1 MTWVRSHQ
9 DVHRHYVLLAKL
21 LMLDRNS
28 EGASATYRGYRNQAL
43 YVLARLLTDANSEQR
58 IYRPEGAEDLAV
70 FDSSQRLVEVVQV
83 KDYSSDLALSHFK
96 PSRPDGFFARFRR
109 RRINHPHCVTRLAS
123 FGPLGP
129 ELSGAIAGDARH
141 RTSVVRKLLS
151 EKSPITDAEA
161 TEMLD
166 ALRGQ
171 IERPVASDLR
181 AAVLAKLEGTI
192 AGGHAQSTLELLM
205 YWVFDASENQHDLT
219 RAGLLLQLERI
230 GAYLAALRDSSQ
242 EWEISVR
249 PVRHVT
255 LTQEDTNRLRH
266 EYRQG
271 VQAQWEHILADA
283 DCSRAER
290 LQEIHRRLQF
300 RPILIVRGASGQ
312 GKSSLG
318 WRYLHDY
325 CAEGLR
331 FHVRLV
337 EGREHAMRVANAL
350 RAHVTRLQL
359 QAVVYLD
366 LSPADTGWPDLVREL
381 ALAGLKVLVTVREED
396 FRRAGLA
403 VGDFDYTE
411 LVLDGVTRAEAEP
424 IFTSL
429 RAAGSATALD
439 FEEAWSRF
447 SVSDG
452 GPLLEF
458 THLVTEGVSLA
469 SRIRSQVLRL
479 QRDATAGQNGV
490 TPAHLDLLALAS
502 VANSAGSRVDL
513 SRLCHVVGLQPVTR
527 PLAILENEYLL
538 RVRDSGDCAT
548 VAGLHILR
556 SRAVLAALLEEC
568 PEQWST
574 YVRRSLSLVVD
585 EDIETYLLTAFS
597 RQPEAADL
605 LESELRQLA
614 PRSWTHAGGIAR
626 ALIWDGVSRYER
638 ENRQTIL
645 DAIAKYDSGWSLI
658 CDTYIGLSD
667 NVAKEILESFNSIL
681 GGSVQPIELTP
692 KDNVFASFVSWA
704 AATPAPPDPARPLD
718 WVNAGDVAFW
728 IGHRGANGTM
738 RSAVEKLLPAPLPT
752 DVSLHEL
759 ALFVSGRERLGD
771 AAFVAWHDE
780 QRAELVKRFA
790 TETDSIHLADD
801 GHEVKVYFSVR
812 IADSGIAAQA
822 EDIDWHTETMKRV
835 RLLRMLFPHRDTFGA
850 QGVGLEVLGDLI
862 PHDPTFKQIP
872 AKNLPAERAV
882 RLNAV
887 FGNLVSYRHQRP
899 DTWRSYA
906 DAILAFRAA
915 VSSGFRQLH
924 KGWSRLLSEAVPQ
937 ANTIKKL
944 PGAELDRIKAL
955 SKLPMLPRV
964 AVDEWGFVSEGRDL
978 NGNSGVTGTKLEDG
992 LRRFETWRKAFRDF
1006 EAGATHVADRVVN
1019 RTVFYLAQHRNK
1031 ATENA
1036 EDSDAQLLFANL
1048 ASAWEALRPMQRE
1061 FRRLFGELCIQPKLS
1076 ELEEHERI
1084 NLRHLWAATIAICY
1098 EGKRHSSN
1106 AVFGIEAEMA
1116 RRRRQFLDA
1125 LVAEIGAVLADAGSA
1140 MVRDEPWEFDDTP
1153 HLCVICDHTSLAAI
1167 NQTSPKVVE
1176 AIWRAAQTV
1185 AWLPQEWRPLVV
1197 EWPKIAVVHLVQGRA
1212 LQPAC
1217 ATLSTSVLFATE
1229 TSFDVRLHHYV
1240 ALPMSATTFVAA
1252 GFELWD
1258 RPLIRAVMALHQHMT
1273 AFALTNTRFGP
1284 LAQLIIDNSL
1294 GEDSVKL
1301 VFDRFSLELSS
1312 LLVIAQ
1318 RCYADVAALLETIR
1332 AAESVRWGEDLRR
1345 LCTIRLL
1352 SLDPNSP
1359 ATIDLDMFSGWLEQV
1374 ENTAGEYDLLI
1385 ATLITFAIDAT
1396 NRDLPSVTI
1405 HQ

>member
-1 MTWVRSHQ
+1 
-9 DVHRHYVLLAKL
+9 
-21 LMLDRNS
+21 MLDRNL

-43 YVLARLLTDANSEQR
+43 YVLARLTTDANSEQR

-70 FDSSQRLVEVVQV
+70 FDSSQRLIEVVQV

-96 PSRPDGFFARFRR
+96 PSRPDGFFARFKR
-109 RRINHPHCVTRLAS
+109 RRIDHPNCVTRLAS

-129 ELSGAIAGDARH
+129 EFSGAISGDASH
-141 RTSVVRKLLS
+141 RKSVVRKLHC
-151 EKSPITDAEA
+151 EKSPITDVEA
-161 TEMLD
+161 SEMLD

-192 AGGHAQSTLELLM
+192 AGGHAQSTLDLLM
-205 YWVFDASENQHDLT
+205 YWVFDASEGQRDLT

-242 EWEISVR
+242 EWGISVR

-255 LTQEDTNRLRH
+255 LTQEDTDRLRH

-283 DCSRAER
+283 DCRRAER
-290 LQEIHRRLQF
+290 LAEIHRQLQS

-331 FHVRLV
+331 FHVRLI
-337 EGREHAMRVANAL
+337 EGREHALRVANAL
-350 RAHVTRLQL
+350 RAHVTRLRL
-359 QAVVYLD
+359 QAVVFLD

-396 FRRAGLA
+396 FHRAGLA

-411 LVLDGVTRAEAEP
+411 LALDRVTRAEAEP
-424 IFTSL
+424 IFASL
-429 RAAGSATALD
+429 RAVGNSTALD

-447 SVSDG
+447 SACDG

-458 THLVTEGVSLA
+458 THLVTEGESLA

-479 QRDATAGQNGV
+479 QRDAAAGQNGV
-490 TPAHLDLLALAS
+490 TPAHLDLLALAA
-502 VANSAGSRVDL
+502 VANAAGSRVDL
-513 SRLCHVVGLQPVTR
+513 SCLCHAVGLQPITR
-527 PLAILENEYLL
+527 PLGILENEYLL
-538 RVRDSGDCAT
+538 RVRDFGDCAT

-568 PEQWST
+568 PEQWIT
-574 YVRRSLSLVVD
+574 YARRSLPLVVD
-585 EDIETYLLTAFS
+585 EDIEPYLLTAFS
-597 RQPEAADL
+597 HHPEAAGL
-605 LESELRQLA
+605 LKSDVRHLA
-614 PRSWTHAGGIAR
+614 LRSWTHAGGIAR

-658 CDTYIGLSD
+658 CDAYIGLSD

-681 GGSVQPIELTP
+681 GGSVRPIELTP
-692 KDNVFASFVSWA
+692 KENVFESFANWA
-704 AATPAPPDPARPLD
+704 AISTAPPDPTRPLD

-728 IGHRGANGTM
+728 IGHRAVNGPL
-738 RSAVEKLLPAPLPT
+738 RSAVEKLLPSPLPT
-752 DVSLHEL
+752 DISLHEL
-759 ALFVSGRERLGD
+759 ASFVSGREHLGD
-771 AAFVAWHDE
+771 ANFLTWHG
-780 QRAELVKRFA
+780 QHQTELVKRFV
-790 TETDSIHLADD
+790 TETDSIHIADD

-812 IADSGIAAQA
+812 IAESGVAVQT

-850 QGVGLEVLGDLI
+850 QGIGLEVLSDLI
-862 PHDPTFKQIP
+862 RHDPTFKQIP
-872 AKNLPAERAV
+872 AKGLPEERAV
-882 RLNAV
+882 RLNAM

-899 DTWRSYA
+899 ETWRAYT
-906 DAILAFRAA
+906 DAILAFREA

-944 PGAELDRIKAL
+944 PVAELDRIKAL
-955 SKLPMLPRV
+955 SKLPMLPRA
-964 AVDEWGFVSEGRDL
+964 AVDEWGFVSEGREL
-978 NGNSGVTGTKLEDG
+978 KSHSIATGATLEDG
-992 LRRFETWRKAFRDF
+992 LRRFESWRKSFRDF
-1006 EAGATHVADRVVN
+1006 ESGVTHVADHVVN
-1019 RTVFYLAQHRNK
+1019 PTVFYLAQRRNN
-1031 ATENA
+1031 AAQNA
-1036 EDSDAQLLFANL
+1036 EDKDAPRLLANL

-1061 FRRLFGELCIQPKLS
+1061 FRQLFGEVCSRSQLS

-1084 NLRHLWAATIAICY
+1084 NLRHLWAATIAICH

-1106 AVFGIEAEMA
+1106 TVFGIEAEMA
-1116 RRRRQFLDA
+1116 RYRQQFLDA
-1125 LVAEIGAVLADAGSA
+1125 LVVEIGAVLADAGSA
-1140 MVRDEPWEFDDTP
+1140 KVRDQPWEFDDTP
-1153 HLCVICDHTSLAAI
+1153 HLCVICDHTSLATI

-1176 AIWRAAQTV
+1176 AIWRATQTR

-1217 ATLSTSVLFATE
+1217 ATLFTSVLFGTE
-1229 TSFDVRLHHYV
+1229 ISFDVELHHYV

-1258 RPLIRAVMALHQHMT
+1258 RPLIRALMALHQHMT
-1273 AFALTNTRFGP
+1273 AFTLTNTRFWP
-1284 LAQLIIDNSL
+1284 LAQFITDNSL

-1301 VFDRFSLELSS
+1301 ALDRFSQELSS
-1312 LLVIAQ
+1312 LLEIAQ
-1318 RCYADVAALLETIR
+1318 RCFADVAALLETIG
-1332 AAESVRWGEDLRR
+1332 ADESDRWKSELRR

-1352 SLDPNSP
+1352 SIDPNRP
-1359 ATIDLDMFSGWLEQV
+1359 ATINLDMFPEWIEEV
-1374 ENTAGEYDLLI
+1374 ENTASEYDLLMT
-1385 ATLITFAIDAT
+1385 TLITFAIDAT
-1396 NRDLPSVTI
+1396 NPDLPSVDI
-1405 HQ
+1405 PQ

>member
-1 MTWVRSHQ
+1 
-9 DVHRHYVLLAKL
+9 
-21 LMLDRNS
+21 MLDRNS

-43 YVLARLLTDANSEQR
+43 YVLARLLTDTNSEQR

-96 PSRPDGFFARFRR
+96 PSRPDGFFARFKR

-123 FGPLGP
+123 FGLLGP
-129 ELSGAIAGDARH
+129 ELSGAIAGDAPH
-141 RTSVVRKLLS
+141 RKSVVRKLHS
-151 EKSPITDAEA
+151 EKSPITDVEA
-161 TEMLD
+161 AEMLD

-205 YWVFDASENQHDLT
+205 YWVFDASENQRDLT
-219 RAGLLLQLERI
+219 RSGLLLQLERI

-290 LQEIHRRLQF
+290 LQEIHRQLQF
-300 RPILIVRGASGQ
+300 RPIVIVRGASGQ

-337 EGREHAMRVANAL
+337 DGREHALRVANAL
-350 RAHVTRLQL
+350 RAHVTRLRL

-366 LSPADTGWPDLVREL
+366 LSPADTGWPELVREL
-381 ALAGLKVLVTVREED
+381 VLAGLKVLVTVREED

-424 IFTSL
+424 IFASL

-447 SVSDG
+447 SASDG

-458 THLVTEGVSLA
+458 THLVTEGESLA

-490 TPAHLDLLALAS
+490 TPAHLDLLVLAA

-513 SRLCHVVGLQPVTR
+513 SRLCHAVGLQPITR
-527 PLAILENEYLL
+527 PLGILENEYLL
-538 RVRDSGDCAT
+538 RVRDFGDCAT

-574 YVRRSLSLVVD
+574 YARRSLPLVVD
-585 EDIETYLLTAFS
+585 EDIEPYLLTAFS
-597 RQPEAADL
+597 RHPEATDL

-658 CDTYIGLSD
+658 CDTYIGLCD
-667 NVAKEILESFNSIL
+667 KVAKEILESFNSIL

-692 KDNVFASFVSWA
+692 KDNVFASFVRWA
-704 AATPAPPDPARPLD
+704 AVTSAPPNPTRPLD
-718 WVNAGDVAFW
+718 WVNAGDIAFW
-728 IGHRGANGTM
+728 IGHRGINGTL
-738 RSAVEKLLPAPLPT
+738 RSTVEKLLPAPLPT

-771 AAFVAWHDE
+771 VNFVTWHD
-780 QRAELVKRFA
+780 QQQTELVKRFV
-790 TETDSIHLADD
+790 TETDSIHIADD

-812 IADSGIAAQA
+812 IADSGIAAQT
-822 EDIDWHTETMKRV
+822 EDVDWHAETMKRV

-850 QGVGLEVLGDLI
+850 QSIGLEVLSDLI

-872 AKNLPAERAV
+872 AKGLPEERAV

-899 DTWRSYA
+899 DTWRSYT
-906 DAILAFRAA
+906 DAILAFREA

-964 AVDEWGFVSEGRDL
+964 AVDEWGFVSEGREL
-978 NGNSGVTGTKLEDG
+978 KSNSIATGTTLEDG
-992 LRRFETWRKAFRDF
+992 LRRFETWRKSFRDF
-1006 EAGATHVADRVVN
+1006 ESGATHVADQVVN
-1019 RTVFYLAQHRNK
+1019 RTVFYLAQHRDK
-1031 ATENA
+1031 AAENA
-1036 EDSDAQLLFANL
+1036 EDKDALRLLANL

-1061 FRRLFGELCIQPKLS
+1061 FRRLFGEVCIQPKLS
-1076 ELEEHERI
+1076 ELEDHERI
-1084 NLRHLWAATIAICY
+1084 NFRHLWAVTIAICY
-1098 EGKRHSSN
+1098 EWKRHSSN
-1106 AVFGIEAEMA
+1106 VVFSIEADMA

-1125 LVAEIGAVLADAGSA
+1125 LVTEIGVVLADAGSV
-1140 MVRDEPWEFDDTP
+1140 MVRDEPWEVDDTP

-1176 AIWRAAQTV
+1176 AIWRAAQTGG
-1185 AWLPQEWRPLVV
+1185 WRPQEWRPIVV
-1197 EWPKIAVVHLVQGRA
+1197 EWPKVAVVHLLQGRA

-1217 ATLSTSVLFATE
+1217 VTLSTSLLFVTE
-1229 TSFDVRLHHYV
+1229 ISFDVRLHHYV

-1273 AFALTNTRFGP
+1273 AFALTNTRFWP
-1284 LAQLIIDNSL
+1284 LAQLIVDNSL

-1301 VFDRFSLELSS
+1301 VLDRFSQELSS
-1312 LLVIAQ
+1312 LLEIAQ
-1318 RCYADVAALLETIR
+1318 RCFADVAALLETIG
-1332 AAESVRWGEDLRR
+1332 ADESDRWKNELRR

-1359 ATIDLDMFSGWLEQV
+1359 ATINLDMFPEWLEQV
-1374 ENTAGEYDLLI
+1374 ANTTSEYDLLI

-1396 NRDLPSVTI
+1396 NHDLPSVAI